1 MTECT
6 LSDLTEYNQDK
17 FLKKQVH
24 SGPRSTVGLLHL
36 LPGQEVPTHSHAGVE
51 IMLIPQQGEG
61 LLTVDGEKKVHLK
74 PGLFFSELGE
84 NHTFSIKNNGTEPFQ
99 VLAVQVKLD

>member
-6 LSDLTEYNQDK
+6 LADLEEFSQNK
-17 FLKKQVH
+17 FLKKEVH
-24 SGPRSTVGLLHL
+24 QGSRSSVALLHL

-51 IMLIPQQGEG
+51 IMLLPQKGTA
-61 LLTVDGEKKVHLK
+61 LLTIDGEKNVNLQ

-84 NHTFSIKNNGTEPFQ
+84 GHTFSIKNNSNEPFQ
-99 VLAVQVKLD
+99 MLAIQIRV

>member
-6 LSDLTEYNQDK
+6 LTDLEEYSQDK
-17 FLKKQVH
+17 FLKKEVH
-24 SGPRSTVGLLHL
+24 SGPRSTVALLHL

-51 IMLIPQQGEG
+51 IMLLPQKGEA
-61 LLTVDGEKKVHLK
+61 LLTIDGQRKVNLK

-84 NHTFSIKNNGTEPFQ
+84 NHTFSIKNNSNQPFQ
-99 VLAVQVKLD
+99 MLAIQTRL